1 MSEAPPPPVV
11 PTLHAAVRGTGSGGG
26 LPEQRVINVIKRV
39 EPGDDE
45 PTE

>member
-11 PTLHAAVRGTGSGGG
+11 PTLHAAVRGARSPGRP
-26 LPEQRVINVIKRV
+26 PEQRVIKVIKRV